1 MLNLWMTKLK
11 QEILSHR
18 KESPVQFSLYLMNSI
33 PCKHVNSLRDGPH
46 ASLRFR
52 NCFPDRVA
60 YMRLAHRAHHT
71 VAFQCGLDHLIF
83 FLVIFLCSLLYS
95 AGYKN

>member
-33 PCKHVNSLRDGPH
+33 PCKHVNSLRDGPMPLF
-46 ASLRFR
+46 ASGIAFR
-52 NCFPDRVA
+52 IVSHICASHIEHIIPLLFSV
-60 YMRLAHRAHHT
+60 
-71 VAFQCGLDHLIF
+71 VLI
-83 FLVIFLCSLLYS
+83 I
-95 AGYKN
+95 